1 MPSVVNR
8 APRAR
13 LRGVA
18 MEDAALVARAAAG
31 DDTAF
36 ELLVRRNT
44 DPVWRLARTI
54 LRDDFAAEEAVQDT
68 FLKAHRALS
77 SYRGDASVKT
87 WLCSICHRACIDRL
101 RKKQA
106 QVVPLES
113 IREQRAREQQVELRL
128 VIEEALDEL
137 SSDERRAFELV
148 HVLGYSREEAAAIV
162 DVPPSTM
169 RSRVT
174 RARERLAESI
184 GGPDARVEER

>member
-1 MPSVVNR
+1 
-8 APRAR
+8 
-13 LRGVA
+13 

-31 DDTAF
+31 DGTAF
-36 ELLVRRNT
+36 ELLVRRNA

-106 QVVPLES
+106 QVVPLEAL
-113 IREQRAREQQVELRL
+113 RQQKAREEHVELRL
-128 VIEEALDEL
+128 VIEEAMEEL
-137 SSDERRAFELV
+137 SDDERRAFELV
-148 HVLGYSREEAAAIV
+148 HVLGYSREEAAAIAG
-162 DVPPSTM
+162 VPPSTM

-174 RARERLAESI
+174 RARTRLAESI
-184 GGPDARVEER
+184 GGPEARMEER